1 MDGGRRS
8 SNEMLNEVMES
19 VLVERMTNLSPMRSG
34 WAKAGEKGN
43 TLLLH
48 QCGQT
53 NLMVHKRVLM
63 APTHHHAPPQLPHPL
78 QNRTAIATTRIAV
91 LVLTVSPNGQ
101 RQLPQHV
108 THVRRQNRI
117 LRKSYLRRNPLCGPE
132 KRLTQY
138 QPSDLKWVQVIDPIR
153 VSFRSHT

>member
-8 SNEMLNEVMES
+8 NEILNEVMES
-19 VLVERMTNLSPMRSG
+19 ILVEWITNFSPMRSR
-34 WAKAGEKGN
+34 WAKAGENGN
-43 TLLLH
+43 ALLRH

-53 NLMVHKRVLM
+53 NLMVDQRVLM
-63 APTHHHAPPQLPHPL
+63 APTHQHAPPQLPHPL
-78 QNRTAIATTRIAV
+78 QNHAAIATTRIAI
-91 LVLTVSPNGQ
+91 LVLAVNPNGQ

-117 LRKSYLRRNPLCGPE
+117 LSKPHLRWNPLCGPE

-138 QPSDLKWVQVIDPIR
+138 QPSDLKWLQVINPVR
-153 VSFRSHT
+153 VSLGSHA